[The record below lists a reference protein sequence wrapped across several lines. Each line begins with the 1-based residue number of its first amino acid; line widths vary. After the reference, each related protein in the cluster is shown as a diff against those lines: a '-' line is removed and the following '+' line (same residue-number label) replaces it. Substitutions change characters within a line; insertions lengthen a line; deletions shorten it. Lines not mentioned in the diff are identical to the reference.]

1 MAAGTVYS
9 VGQINT
15 YVARMFSEDY
25 LLRQVMV
32 RGEVSNCTY
41 HSSGHIYFTLKDA
54 SGTLSCMMYAG
65 KRSGG
70 LSFHMKEGDGVV
82 VSGSVRVFEKQ
93 GKYQLYAERI
103 VRDGIGILNERFEL
117 LKKKLEEMGMFS
129 EEYKQP
135 LPRYIRRL
143 GIVTAPTGAAVR
155 DIIQIARRRNPYVEI
170 LLYPAV
176 VQGEEAP
183 GSLIRGIQAMD
194 AAGVDVII
202 VGRGG
207 GSIED
212 LWAFNEESVAEA
224 VFQCRTPIISAVG
237 HEVDTVI
244 TDYVADFRAP
254 TPSAAAEIAVFDWN
268 RFQADCLQL
277 QLNLQKAMLRKLEL
291 LRQRSERLKSELVH
305 RSPGSRLEMQRMAA
319 EQLKA
324 QLRHACLHRIEKTRS
339 GQLLRQQLEERMT
352 GCLER
357 SRRELNVQERLR
369 KAMEDRLLHRRHTLQ
384 LLASE
389 LEKDSP
395 AARLSGGYGLVMDA
409 AGRRVASAYSLHP
422 EDAIQIR
429 MKDGCVDAKV
439 TGVTPEGVA
448 LRKKNGEEGNRGAE
462 EIRK

>member
-32 RGEVSNCTY
+32 RGEISNCTY

-82 VSGSVRVFEKQ
+82 VSGSVRVFERQ
-93 GKYQLYAERI
+93 GKYQLYADRI
-103 VRDGIGILNERFEL
+103 VRDGVGILNERFEL

-135 LPRYIRRL
+135 IPRYIRRL
-143 GIVTAPTGAAVR
+143 GVVTAPTGAAVR

-176 VQGEEAP
+176 VQGEDAP
-183 GSLIRGIQAMD
+183 ESLIRGIRTMD

-202 VGRGG
+202 AGRGG

-244 TDYVADFRAP
+244 TDYVADLRAP

-268 RFQADCLQL
+268 QFQTDCMQL
-277 QLNLQKAMLRKLEL
+277 QLNMQKAMLRKLEL
-291 LRQRSERLKSELVH
+291 QRQHSEQLQSELLH
-305 RSPGSRLEMQRMAA
+305 CSPKRRMEIQRMAA
-319 EQLKA
+319 GQLEEH
-324 QLRHACLHRIEKTRS
+324 LRHACLRSIERARS
-339 GQLLRQQLEERMT
+339 GQILRHQLEERMR
-352 GCLER
+352 GCIER
-357 SRRELNVQERLR
+357 SRRALNEQEKLR
-369 KAMEDRLLHRRHTLQ
+369 KAMEDRLVHRRHTLQ
-384 LLASE
+384 LLAAE
-389 LEKDSP
+389 LEKASP
-395 AARLSGGYGLVMDA
+395 AARLSGGYGLVTDA
-409 AGRRVASAYSLHP
+409 EGRKISGVCSLHP
-422 EDAIQIR
+422 EEAIR
-429 MKDGCVDAKV
+429 VHMRDGCVDARV
-439 TGVTPEGVA
+439 TAITPEGETP
-448 LRKKNGEEGNRGAE
+448 RERNGEESNRGAE